1 MYTKA
6 KLEVYPLGSQDPN
19 VKATHLK
26 CTTPKWNSAEQVKLD
41 MSVNG

>member
-6 KLEVYPLGSQDPN
+6 RMETYPLGNQDSMAKP
-19 VKATHLK
+19 THLK
-26 CTTPKWNSAEQVKLD
+26 CLTPKWNSPEQVKLD